1 MSAPTR
7 RVDLSPVAVGPAD
20 RRLGVR
26 VGADALREIRR
37 GSPWLFDGSIT
48 AVTPDGAASEASPGD
63 VAVVFDDRRRVA
75 AVGLWDPT
83 SPIRVKIVHHG
94 GPRTVDAAFWAE
106 RIDAAIARR
115 ESLLA
120 DRDTTACRL
129 VHGENDGLPGL
140 VVDRYAA
147 TLVVK
152 LYSAIWLPHLD
163 AVLDALVEQRSPERI
178 VLRLSRQLAGSL
190 PTAAVG
196 LLADGVTVVG
206 EPPDGPVRFTER
218 GLTFDADVEHGNKT
232 GFFLDQRD
240 NRALVRGLAEGLDV
254 LDVFSS
260 SGGFA
265 VSAAAGGASSVH
277 LVDISGPAIAAAQH
291 HLELNRHI
299 TAVRACRVRATVGD
313 AFDVLDELRRRR
325 ERYGVVVLDPP
336 SFASNQA
343 AVPRALQAY
352 ARLTRSALPLI
363 EPGGILVQ
371 ASCSSRVTAEEF
383 ATTVH
388 RAASDARH
396 VLHELRRTA
405 HPIDHPIGFDQGAYL
420 KAIFARVERE

>member
-1 MSAPTR
+1 MTAPTR
-7 RVDLSPVAVGPAD
+7 RLDLSAVAVGRSD
-20 RRLGVR
+20 RRLGLR
-26 VGADALREIRR
+26 VSADALREVRR

-48 AVTPDGAASEASPGD
+48 TITPEGAAAEAVHGD

-75 AVGLWDPT
+75 AVGLWDPS

-106 RIDAAIARR
+106 RISVAIARR
-115 ESLLA
+115 ASLLA

-129 VHGENDGLPGL
+129 VHGENDELPGL
-140 VVDRYAA
+140 VVDHYAG

-152 LYSAIWLPHLD
+152 LYSAIWFPHLD

-178 VLRLSRQLAGSL
+178 VMRLSRQLAGSL
-190 PTAAVG
+190 PPAAVG

-206 EPPDGPVRFTER
+206 EPPEGPVRFSER
-218 GLTFDADVEHGNKT
+218 GLTFEADVVEGNKT

-313 AFDVLDELRRRR
+313 AFEVLDELRRRR

-371 ASCSSRVTAEEF
+371 ASCSSRVTADEF
-383 ATTVH
+383 ADTVH
-388 RAASDARH
+388 QAASDARH

-405 HPIDHPIGFDQGAYL
+405 HPIDHPITFDQGAYL

>member
-1 MSAPTR
+1 MTASHSR
-7 RVDLSPVAVGPAD
+7 IDLSAVAVGPSE

-26 VGADALREIRR
+26 VGADALRELRR

-48 AVTPDGAASEASPGD
+48 AVTPAGAAESAAAGD

-75 AVGLWDPT
+75 AVGLWDPH
-83 SPIRVKIVHHG
+83 SPIRVKVVHHG
-94 GPRTVDAAFWAE
+94 SARTIDASFWAE
-106 RIDAAIARR
+106 RIAAAIDRR
-115 ESLLA
+115 STLLA

-140 VVDRYAA
+140 VVDRYAG

-152 LYSAIWLPHLD
+152 LYSAIWVPHLD
-163 AVLDALVEQRSPERI
+163 AVLDALVEQRDPDRV
-178 VLRLSRQLAGSL
+178 VLRLARQLPGALSPVAREVL
-190 PTAAVG
+190 V
-196 LLADGVTVVG
+196 DGATLVG
-206 EPPDGPVRFTER
+206 EPPTGPVRFTER
-218 GLTFDADVEHGNKT
+218 GLTFDADVVRGNKT

-240 NRALVRGLAEGLDV
+240 NRALVRGLSEGLDV

-265 VSAAAGGASSVH
+265 MSAAAGGASSVH
-277 LVDISGPAIAAAQH
+277 VVDVSAPAVEAAKH
-291 HLELNRHI
+291 HLELNRHV

-313 AFDVLDELRRRR
+313 AFEVLDELRRRR
-325 ERYGVVVLDPP
+325 ERYGLVVLDPP

-371 ASCSSRVTAEEF
+371 ASCSSRVTADEF
-383 ATTVH
+383 AATVH
-388 RAASDARH
+388 QAASDARH
-396 VLHELRRTA
+396 VLHEIRRTA
-405 HPIDHPIGFDQGAYL
+405 HPLDHPIGFDQGGYL